1 MRASSSSEHEAVVT
15 RHASR
20 AVKET
25 SKKSDSPDTRADIWR
40 WAVETN
46 QLAENQLAE
55 NSRLAVARERT
66 PCTTRKKAP
75 QRQLSSSRDELT
87 SYRCD
92 SSSARMKSSSC
103 SNEVRSPSACRA
115 STTESSF
122 DTNDLSSSSDSETL
136 VARPAKGLR
145 K

>member
-1 MRASSSSEHEAVVT
+1 MT

-46 QLAENQLAE
+46 QLAENQLAK
-55 NSRLAVARERT
+55 NSRLALARERN

-75 QRQLSSSRDELT
+75 Q
-87 SYRCD
+87 
-92 SSSARMKSSSC
+92 
-103 SNEVRSPSACRA
+103 
-115 STTESSF
+115 
-122 DTNDLSSSSDSETL
+122 
-136 VARPAKGLR
+136 AKGN
-145 K
+145 